1 MTTFLQETTES
12 ADRRLKFVLFTLA
25 LTVAW
30 NFSSSF
36 LGWGWITAT
45 FITFIILLLNLVY
58 IYRYRDI
65 TLGRILLF
73 SLAAGWITPG

>member
-12 ADRRLKFVLFTLA
+12 ANRRLKFVLFTLA

-58 IYRYRDI
+58 MMR
-65 TLGRILLF
+65 LAQKAPAAW
-73 SLAAGWITPG
+73 SLALAYALIG